1 MHHCKDSL
9 GEVFFQILKDDK
21 LEGSKMSVGMSM
33 SVSWITSYFYTH
45 RVGATQHL
53 EPMEWVKF
61 QAFAVVRRSLGL
73 SEPSSLL

>member
-45 RVGATQHL
+45 RVGTTQHL

-61 QAFAVVRRSLGL
+61 QACAVVRRSLGL

>member
-21 LEGSKMSVGMSM
+21 LEGSKMLMGMSI

-45 RVGATQHL
+45 GVGVTQHL

-61 QAFAVVRRSLGL
+61 QACTVVRR
-73 SEPSSLL
+73 